1 MYFTCM
7 ANNMQLLATSATITC
22 MLTLMLHLISY
33 ISTCLAFDYT
43 ESRFEILEVTKLCN
57 FYARRR
63 ISDSVEGFIY
73 GTRYIYSISYLCKCA
88 CVKAL
93 RSNDYLHSF
102 NEGDYRRII
111 CVLCIEWRLK
121 YVRPCVI
128 CINPS

>member
-22 MLTLMLHLISY
+22 MFTLMLHLISY

-43 ESRFEILEVTKLCN
+43 ESIFEILEVTKLCN

-73 GTRYIYSISYLCKCA
+73 GTRYIYSISY
-88 CVKAL
+88 
-93 RSNDYLHSF
+93 
-102 NEGDYRRII
+102 
-111 CVLCIEWRLK
+111 
-121 YVRPCVI
+121 
-128 CINPS
+128 